1 MKSSTIKIIASI
13 ITMLMLL
20 SIISMPVMA
29 ETDAENI
36 ILKKAEKEF
45 MIYYKDF
52 CNDEFQFAFSTEKTT
67 AEGDLS
73 FTNSVKDQLTEDA
86 LNVAYVDETL
96 YDQFFTSNTVAYI
109 WIKDMADNTILEA
122 DKIDLSNA
130 IDDNIIELVNTTT
143 IVNDATSRIEVDT
156 TQTHETSADVNG
168 VATSVTIGKVVVKEK
183 ENSKYYYSLIK
194 VSDENA
200 DAKELY
206 NLAETNDVSNTY
218 ESLSLTKR
226 FYELYTELMPEDD
239 EWTEVEN
246 SEILQPETART
257 GDKYIL
263 YLKEESKVAVSLAEA
278 TDAAEVVEVVD
289 VKLLE
294 SVYEFND
301 RYEKEE
307 DKVITETVKLP
318 VTYDSIALIVI
329 FAIMILAIIIVA
341 ILKIKSNKKEK
352 NS

>member
-1 MKSSTIKIIASI
+1 MKNTTIKIIASF

-20 SIISMPVMA
+20 SIISVPVMA
-29 ETDAENI
+29 ETDVENI
-36 ILKKAEKEF
+36 VLKKAEKEF
-45 MIYYKDF
+45 IIYYKNI
-52 CNDEFQFAFSTEKTT
+52 CNNEFQFAFSTDSTT
-67 AEGDLS
+67 KEEDLS
-73 FTNSVKDQLTEDA
+73 FTNSVKDQLTENA
-86 LNVAYVDETL
+86 LNVAYVDETS
-96 YDQFFTSNTVAYI
+96 YNQFFASSTVAYI
-109 WIKDMADNTILEA
+109 WIRDMEDNIILKA

-143 IVNDATSRIEVDT
+143 IVNDKTDRIEVDT

-168 VATSVTIGKVVVKEK
+168 VATSVTIGKVVVKEN

-194 VSDENA
+194 VSDENEY
-200 DAKELY
+200 AKELY
-206 NLAETNDVSNTY
+206 SLAETGSTANTY
-218 ESLSLTKR
+218 ESLSFSKR
-226 FYELYTELMPEDD
+226 FYELYTMLTPLDE

-263 YLKEESKVAVSLAEA
+263 YLKEEN
-278 TDAAEVVEVVD
+278 TGTVD

-329 FAIMILAIIIVA
+329 FAIVILAIIIVA
-341 ILKIKSNKKEK
+341 ILKMKSNKTEK

>member
-1 MKSSTIKIIASI
+1 MKNTTSKIIASL

-20 SIISMPVMA
+20 SIISVPVMA
-29 ETDAENI
+29 ETDVENI
-36 ILKKAEKEF
+36 ILKKAEKNY
-45 MIYYKDF
+45 MIYYKDI
-52 CNDEFQFAFSTEKTT
+52 CNDEFQFAFSTESTT
-67 AEGDLS
+67 GEEDLS

-96 YDQFFTSNTVAYI
+96 YNQFFSSNTVAYI
-109 WIKDMADNTILEA
+109 WIKDMEDNTIVEA

-130 IDDNIIELVNTTT
+130 IDDNIIELVSTTT
-143 IVNDATSRIEVDT
+143 IVNDETDRIEVDT
-156 TQTHETSADVNG
+156 TQTHETSTDVNG
-168 VATSVTIGKVVVKEK
+168 VATTVTIGKVVVKEK
-183 ENSKYYYSLIK
+183 ENAKYYYSLIK
-194 VSDENA
+194 VSDENIN
-200 DAKELY
+200 AKELY
-206 NLAETNDVSNTY
+206 SLAETTNITNTY
-218 ESLSLTKR
+218 ESLSFAKR
-226 FYELYTELMPEDD
+226 FYELYTELAPSTEA
-239 EWTEVEN
+239 EWTPVEN

-263 YLKEESKVAVSLAEA
+263 YLKEESTVSA
-278 TDAAEVVEVVD
+278 DAADAADVVDIVD

-318 VTYDSIALIVI
+318 VTYDSIALIVV
-329 FAIMILAIIIVA
+329 FAIVILAIIIVA
-341 ILKIKSNKKEK
+341 ILKLKSNKKEK